1 VIRGADGK
9 ERLYTPAEK
18 ERASM
23 SEETKPLLPD
33 GRFAY
38 SPPTYR
44 RITGLLPGGRRL
56 TRPLTVAV
64 EYDDGEVIVSE
75 PLFHMHAA
83 APTEAEALEAF
94 RRIFSGYLDVLSS
107 RESRLDP
114 YLREQL
120 AYLRSYIRPE

>member
-1 VIRGADGK
+1 MIRGADGK
-9 ERLYTPAEK
+9 EKLYTPAEK

-38 SPPTYR
+38 SPTYR

-64 EYDDGEVIVSE
+64 EHDDGEVIVSE

>member
-1 VIRGADGK
+1 
-9 ERLYTPAEK
+9 
-18 ERASM
+18 
-23 SEETKPLLPD
+23 
-33 GRFAY
+33 
-38 SPPTYR
+38 
-44 RITGLLPGGRRL
+44 
-56 TRPLTVAV
+56 
-64 EYDDGEVIVSE
+64 
-75 PLFHMHAA
+75 MHAA